1 MDMAD
6 SVQRRRL
13 PQILRKED
21 SVRRTDDQRQGDTAT
36 LIAMPPADRDRT
48 PRALPN

>member
-6 SVQRRRL
+6 RVQRRRL

-36 LIAMPPADRDRT
+36 LIAMGHPPIAT
-48 PRALPN
+48 ALLAPC